1 LVYGSS
7 YIQANLGLLALHY
20 LPNVQYKNIV
30 GYIEII
36 AQELITK
43 MILMWFFTFKNHM
56 TVEKLELD
64 KKTVNKLKGAHYGVF
79 GHSAVEICHWTK
91 TSIREKRGCYKNK
104 FYGIETHRCMELT
117 PSAVFCENRCIYC
130 WRPTEFYKML
140 KMPESAIDEP
150 ETIIRKLTES
160 RHKLLIG
167 FMGNDKVDR
176 QWLAESLT
184 PSHYSISLSGE
195 PTLYP
200 KLPQLIK
207 FIKSLPNTKSIF
219 LVTNGEEP
227 DMLERLINENALP
240 TQLYLSMNAYNKEQ
254 YKTINRPMYRDGW
267 ERWLRSL
274 SLISKVQTR
283 TVIRITL
290 IRGYNDSYDE
300 LPEASRL
307 IEIGNPD
314 FVEIK
319 SYMHVGS
326 SMSNLTEKHM
336 LSMDEVRSYSQ
347 AMLKATK
354 SYEYMD
360 EMEPSRISVLRNSN
374 KNTNRWIIP
383 YGSYTL

>member
-1 LVYGSS
+1 
-7 YIQANLGLLALHY
+7 
-20 LPNVQYKNIV
+20 
-30 GYIEII
+30 
-36 AQELITK
+36 
-43 MILMWFFTFKNHM
+43 
-56 TVEKLELD
+56 
-64 KKTVNKLKGAHYGVF
+64 
-79 GHSAVEICHWTK
+79 
-91 TSIREKRGCYKNK
+91 
-104 FYGIETHRCMELT
+104 
-117 PSAVFCENRCIYC
+117 
-130 WRPTEFYKML
+130 
-140 KMPESAIDEP
+140 
-150 ETIIRKLTES
+150 
-160 RHKLLIG
+160 
-167 FMGNDKVDR
+167 
-176 QWLAESLT
+176 
-184 PSHYSISLSGE
+184 
-195 PTLYP
+195 
-200 KLPQLIK
+200 
-207 FIKSLPNTKSIF
+207 
-219 LVTNGEEP
+219 
-227 DMLERLINENALP
+227 MLERLINENALP

-274 SLISKVQTR
+274 SLISKAQTR